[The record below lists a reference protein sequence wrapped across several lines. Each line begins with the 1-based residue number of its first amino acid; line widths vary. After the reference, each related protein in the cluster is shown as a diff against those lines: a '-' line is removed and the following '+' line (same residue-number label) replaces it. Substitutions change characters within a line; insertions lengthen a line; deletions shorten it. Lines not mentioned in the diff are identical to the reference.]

1 MAKQPTVN
9 TISSGYASQSQLNEN
24 FTNIQTAFDNTLSLD
39 GSLPNAMQADLDLN
53 DYDLL
58 NVRAIYVD
66 GVNVLN
72 VLDNVT
78 VSTAS
83 PTGGEDG
90 DIWFKVSS

>member
-1 MAKQPTVN
+1 MAKQPTVT
-9 TISSGYASQSQLNEN
+9 TISSGFASQSQLNTNFEN
-24 FTNIQTAFDNTLSLD
+24 IRNAFDNTLSLD
-39 GSLPNAMQADLDLN
+39 GSLPNSMQGDLDLN
-53 DYDLL
+53 DNDLL

-83 PTGGEDG
+83 PSGGDDG

>member
-1 MAKQPTVN
+1 MAKTATLN

-24 FTNIQTAFDNTLSLD
+24 FENLNNALGNTLSLD
-39 GSLPNAMQADLDLN
+39 GSTPNAMNADLDLN
-53 DYDLL
+53 DNDLL

-83 PTGGEDG
+83 PTGGDDG

>member
-1 MAKQPTVN
+1 MPKQATIN
-9 TISSGYASQSQLNEN
+9 TISSGYASQTQLNEN
-24 FTNIQTAFDNTLSLD
+24 FTNINAALENTLSRD
-39 GSLPNAMQADLDLN
+39 GSAPNAMQGDLDLN
-53 DYDLL
+53 NNDLL
-58 NVRAIYVD
+58 NVKAIYVD

-83 PTGGEDG
+83 PSGGEDG